1 MIKKLIL
8 RGDSDSKKI
17 KLICDVKFGGVSESE
32 LAVLHQVL
40 RLALNGGLTVT
51 REISKQMVDE
61 TGLSESVISTN
72 LHRLSKKGLFD
83 KSGRVI
89 TAISGLFKDIFDTEG
104 YLFIFKAEE

>member
-8 RGDSDSKKI
+8 RGDSDKKKI
-17 KLICDVKFGGVSESE
+17 KLICDVKFGGVSDSE
-32 LAVLHQVL
+32 LVVLHQVL

-89 TAISGLFKDIFDTEG
+89 TSINGLFKDVFEVKG
-104 YLFIFKAEE
+104 YVFMFE